1 MSLHVKLFVDWR
13 GYQRG
18 EVIEVP
24 DNTGKALIRENI
36 ADFYE
41 KEKPIKA
48 KQIKGASQDKMVRR
62 APKNKIIKK

>member
-1 MSLHVKLFVDWR
+1 MSLKIKLFVDWR

-18 EVIEVP
+18 EVIEVS
-24 DNTGKALIRENI
+24 DNTGKALILENI

-48 KQIKGASQDKMVRR
+48 KQMKRAPQDKMLRG
-62 APKNKIIKK
+62 APQNKIIKK

>member
-18 EVIEVP
+18 EVIEVA

-36 ADFYE
+36 ADYYE

-48 KQIKGASQDKMVRR
+48 KQIKKASQDKMLRD
-62 APKNKIIKK
+62 APQNKIIKK

>member
-1 MSLHVKLFVDWR
+1 MSLKIKLFVDWR

-18 EVIEVP
+18 EVIEVS
-24 DNTGKALIRENI
+24 DNTGKALILENI

-48 KQIKGASQDKMVRR
+48 KQIKS
-62 APKNKIIKK
+62 APKDKQVKGAPVTK